1 MFYVNYR
8 SRVLQHPI
16 FLLRLCSLPKID
28 LREREMIGL
37 SEFESE
43 WCVVFLK
50 RFKGDYE

>member
-1 MFYVNYR
+1 
-8 SRVLQHPI
+8 
-16 FLLRLCSLPKID
+16 
-28 LREREMIGL
+28 MIGL